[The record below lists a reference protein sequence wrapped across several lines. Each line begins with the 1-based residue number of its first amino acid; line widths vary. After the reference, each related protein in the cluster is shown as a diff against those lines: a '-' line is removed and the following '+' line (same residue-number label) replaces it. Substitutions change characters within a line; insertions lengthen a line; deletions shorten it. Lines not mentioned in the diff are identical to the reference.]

1 MTQDDAPLAI
11 ELTERQAL
19 ALPYLASASTVSRGA
34 ELAGISR
41 ATITRWLRDEDFRAH
56 LQQQRAQVADLAHA
70 ELHGLMLKSV
80 LVLADALD
88 DADSTTRLRA
98 ARTTL
103 SVALRADEVRDLRRR
118 LDLLDDAV
126 SLLRRQ
132 L

>member
-1 MTQDDAPLAI
+1 MTQNDAPPAHD
-11 ELTERQAL
+11 LTERQAL
-19 ALPYLASASTVSRGA
+19 ALPYLACASSFSKGA

-41 ATITRWLRDEDFRAH
+41 ATITRWIRDENFRAH
-56 LQQQRAQVADLAHA
+56 LQHQRAQVADLAHA

-80 LVLADALD
+80 LVLAEALD
-88 DADSTTRLRA
+88 DGDPITRLRA

-103 SVALRADEVRDLRRR
+103 SVALKADEVRDLRRR